1 MARTSGR
8 RGGPVSALPRRATGK
23 GAARAAA
30 EGWRAFDDEL
40 DAWAEKGRAVD
51 FWWRDD
57 DARRPTPALHRL
69 LALAAGAAM
78 PLTLAVVPMG
88 AENAL
93 ADMLKRTPGVTVVQ
107 HGYAHVN
114 HAGAGMKKAELAA
127 DRPTGEA
134 LAELVRG
141 RRRLARLFGGRFR
154 AVLAP
159 PWNRIDPLL
168 VSALPGAGIR
178 GLSAFGARRSAEPA
192 AGLTQGNCHVD
203 IVDWRG
209 SRGFVGEDAALAAIV
224 NHLARRRRG
233 EVDAEEATGILTH
246 HLVMDEACW
255 VFLADLIARTRAHRA
270 VRWRTV
276 EEALWPGK

>member
-1 MARTSGR
+1 
-8 RGGPVSALPRRATGK
+8 L
-23 GAARAAA
+23 
-30 EGWRAFDDEL
+30 DDEW
-40 DAWAEKGRAVD
+40 DAWVEEGRAVD

-57 DARRPTPALHRL
+57 DAQRPTPALQRL
-69 LALAAGAAM
+69 LALAAETAV

-93 ADMLKRTPGVTVVQ
+93 ADLVELAPGVTVAQ

-114 HAGAGMKKAELAA
+114 HAGTGRKKAELAA
-127 DRPTGEA
+127 GRPTSEV

-141 RRRLARLFGGRFR
+141 RRRLAGLFGVRFR

-168 VSALPGAGIR
+168 VPSLPGAGFH
-178 GLSAFGARRSAEPA
+178 GLSTFGARSSAEPA
-192 AGLTQGNCHVD
+192 PGLTQGNCHVD

-224 NHLARRRRG
+224 DHLAQRRRG
-233 EVDAEEATGILTH
+233 EVDAEEVTGVLTH

-255 VFLADLIARTRAHRA
+255 AFLARLFERTRAHPV
-270 VRWRTV
+270 VRWLAL
-276 EEALWPGK
+276 EEALWPGR